1 MAPRQS
7 VEPDAERAVR
17 PSGVPMIDEQTCP
30 YCCQVIPPDARK
42 CGKCGEWVVRTS
54 RGPAAALLRAVGVLW
69 MALSALVALA
79 LWRVASVA
87 RARLLA
93 TYVDEN
99 FVAPRVIDPIL
110 GAVIFLVL
118 LLGLTVG
125 LALVVFAGR
134 SPRRPRW

>member
-1 MAPRQS
+1 MK
-7 VEPDAERAVR
+7 VEE
-17 PSGVPMIDEQTCP
+17 TCP
-30 YCCQVIPPDARK
+30 YCCQPIPPDARK

-69 MALSALVALA
+69 IALSALVALA
-79 LWRVASVA
+79 LWRVAIAA

-110 GAVIFLVL
+110 GALVLLVL
-118 LLGLTVG
+118 LLGLTFG
-125 LALVVFAGR
+125 LALVVLAGR
-134 SPRRPRW
+134 SPRRPR

>member
-1 MAPRQS
+1 MS
-7 VEPDAERAVR
+7 TED
-17 PSGVPMIDEQTCP
+17 TCP
-30 YCCQVIPPDARK
+30 YCCQAIPADARK

-54 RGPAAALLRAVGVLW
+54 RGPASALLRAVGVLW
-69 MALSALVALA
+69 IALSALVALA
-79 LWRVASVA
+79 LWRVASVV